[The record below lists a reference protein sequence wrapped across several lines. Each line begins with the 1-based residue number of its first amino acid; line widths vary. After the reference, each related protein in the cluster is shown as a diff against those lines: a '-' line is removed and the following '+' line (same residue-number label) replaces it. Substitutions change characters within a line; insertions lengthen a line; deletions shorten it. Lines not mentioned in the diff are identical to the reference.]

1 MVLKELKSQDLLR
14 TITLIVRGSSFSS
27 NDALASTLGQH
38 EYGEVEMESTS
49 FIEFQIN
56 IFSHQT
62 TGFNNCHDHCNL
74 SPALSSFPA
83 QTR

>member
-14 TITLIVRGSSFSS
+14 TITLIVRGSR
-27 NDALASTLGQH
+27 STLGQH
-38 EYGEVEMESTS
+38 EDGEVEIESTS

-62 TGFNNCHDHCNL
+62 TGFENHHDRCNH